1 MKLKNIIQGHIQ
13 AMWPQVK
20 EYIESALKFS
30 GGEYTAEQLKV
41 LLVRGEQT
49 LLVVVDDEN
58 NIHGCTTVQ
67 LIDYPNFR
75 VAFIT
80 SIGGRLIS
88 TPESF
93 QDLVNWAKF
102 NGATKIQG
110 AARESIERLWRKLY
124 KFERRYAI
132 VEKDI

>member
-1 MKLKNIIQGHIQ
+1 MRLQNVAQGHIQ
-13 AMWPQVK
+13 IMWPEVK

-49 LLVVVDDEN
+49 LLVVIDDKN
-58 NIHGCTTVQ
+58 KIHGCITVQ

-110 AARESIERLWRKLY
+110 AAREAIERLLRKLY

>member
-1 MKLKNIIQGHIQ
+1 MKLMTVPQGHIQ
-13 AMWPQVK
+13 MIWPEVK
-20 EYIESALKFS
+20 DYIESALKFS
-30 GGEYTAEQLKV
+30 VGEYTADQLKV

-49 LLVVVDDEN
+49 LMVVVDDDN
-58 NIHGCTTVQ
+58 KIHGCGTIKLV
-67 LIDYPNFR
+67 DYPNFR

-88 TPESF
+88 TPETF
-93 QDLVNWAKF
+93 QELINWAKF

-110 AARESIERLWRKLY
+110 AARESIERLWRKLFN
-124 KFERRYAI
+124 FERCYAI

>member
-1 MKLKNIIQGHIQ
+1 MRAQPVANGHIQ
-13 AMWPQVK
+13 MMWPEVS
-20 EYIESALKFS
+20 EYIESALRF
-30 GGEYTAEQLKV
+30 GNGEYTAEQLKV
-41 LLVRGEQT
+41 LLVRGEQH
-49 LLVVVDDEN
+49 LLVAVDEN
-58 NIHGCTTVQ
+58 NKISGCATVEF
-67 LIDYPNFR
+67 IDYPNCR

-88 TPESF
+88 TPETF

-110 AARESIERLWRKLY
+110 AAREAIERLWRKLY